1 MTSSILRRAV
11 LPLALVSTLALAA
24 CGSEDPLAEQEPDP
38 ADGASVDVGADA
50 SPDAGGAALDSV
62 TVGGAN
68 FTEMR
73 IMQEMYAALLGD
85 AGYEVEIIS
94 SDAREI
100 YAPALVDGQIDVI
113 PEYAATMA
121 EYLNREVN
129 GPDAPVVA
137 TNDAA
142 ATVEAMRPLAEELGL
157 VVLEPAEAASQNGYA
172 ILESLAA
179 EQDISTL
186 SEFAAFMP
194 QIRLAATEECP
205 ERPFCQPGL
214 EEVYGFEVTELLPL
228 GFGSPQAKQ
237 AVIAGAADM
246 VLVGTTDATLAADGL
261 VLLEDDQN
269 LQLADNL
276 VPVVTEEAAQD
287 ETLVETLN
295 SLSEVLTS
303 EDLAELNRRVDVDRE
318 LHADVAVSYLEEQG
332 LTG

>member
-1 MTSSILRRAV
+1 MNRSTLRRALV
-11 LPLALVSTLALAA
+11 PLALVSSLALAA
-24 CGSEDPLAEQEPDP
+24 CGSEDPLAETEVDP
-38 ADGASVDVGADA
+38 ADGASVAAGAEA
-50 SPDAGGAALDSV
+50 SPGGDGLESV

-68 FTEMR
+68 FTEMNV
-73 IMQEMYAALLGD
+73 MQEMYAALLAD
-85 AGYEVEIIS
+85 AGYEVDVIS

-100 YAPALVDGQIDVI
+100 YALSLVDGQIDVI

-129 GPDAPVVA
+129 GPDAEVVA
-137 TNDAA
+137 SNDPA

-172 ILESLAA
+172 ILEALAT

-194 QIRLAATEECP
+194 EIRLAATEECP
-205 ERPFCQPGL
+205 ERPFCEPGL
-214 EEVYGFEVTELLPL
+214 EEVYGFDVTEILPL

-237 AVIAGAADM
+237 AVVAGAADM
-246 VLVGTTDATLAADGL
+246 ALVGTTDATLAADGL
-261 VLLEDDQN
+261 VLLEDDEN

-276 VPVVTEEAAQD
+276 VPVVTEEAAAD

-295 SLSEVLTS
+295 SLSDVLTT
-303 EDLAELNRRVDVDRE
+303 EDLAELNRRVSVDRE
-318 LHADVAVSYLEEQG
+318 LAADVAQSYLEEQG
-332 LTG
+332 LLG